1 MKIFT
6 KKGITQKIILLI
18 IIAILWN
25 FAFPTFSSA
34 SIGGILFDP
43 LFDLVVG
50 IGDSVIS
57 VLQAC
62 LYDGNINF
70 CSGLLNVVA
79 GANYIKCFQDRYP
92 DMKYTGPS
100 ITSSTTQ
107 DQIDDMATNGQ
118 IVYIDEKEFGTVS
131 LYDIAGVLAG
141 GPLAILSG
149 IDIAG
154 KVLGLTKNYNIPTIQ
169 YSVDKIFSGKV
180 PAFDINFIN
189 PKYSAD
195 YTDTNGDGLDDRTGE
210 TQSIYNEKKDKS
222 IVSSIQNTIKDW
234 YKSLRY
240 LAIVILL
247 SVLVYIGIRIVISSA
262 ADDRAKYKQRLM
274 DWLVAMCLV
283 FFMHYIMAIVVTITE
298 VISDTIG
305 STAVS
310 IPVVIGERGITSW
323 TGDGVILFNT
333 DLLGLTRLQTQYAE
347 FGKKLIYLIL
357 YIALIVY
364 TVKYSWIYMKRT
376 ITIMFLTIIAP
387 LVAMTYPIDKMN
399 DGKAQAFNAWLKEYI
414 FTALLQPFHL
424 IIYSV
429 LMGSALKIV
438 VTNPIY
444 AIMVLAFMGPA
455 EKLLRNFFGFDKA
468 SSPGM
473 LSQAGAMF
481 GGAAAW
487 NMVKKGAG
495 LIANKGSGKKS
506 GDKGGSNGVRTK
518 DGSGIED
525 QNAPSSI
532 GDLVD
537 KANNQEEI
545 PTLSDDGFK
554 SRLVKGALKAGKAT
568 LDKAGGIIGKVDPLK
583 DKIQRGAS
591 NFKEGAKNIIP
602 EGVKNEYSN
611 LKSDLA
617 RTALGKRYTGV
628 RNASRARLKEW
639 ARHNINL
646 KDARVRKKLGKKALR
661 LAGKAAVT
669 GAVGAVGVGMGIAG
683 DDLEDVLK
691 YGAAGGVLGY
701 SMAPG
706 MGNAIANSE
715 LGQAF
720 NEGYGRAVYGSDN
733 DAEVERE
740 RQRQFESGEKL
751 KEAKSYYDENG
762 NHYTGEKLTELEERL
777 IEHDLAGI
785 SSPSERK
792 KVVKLEDSVRKELYK
807 NLPPEDDSNYEQ
819 ELQKQNDLAKA
830 TAEVAGKVA
839 SQIEPKKLNTAK
851 GQDEI
856 KSLFKKEFSNKGLKG
871 DILNKQS
878 EQMLDLVLKYH
889 KKPKM

>member
-6 KKGITQKIILLI
+6 KKGTIQKIIIAVLI
-18 IIAILWN
+18 VILCN
-25 FAFPTFSSA
+25 FIFPTYSRA
-34 SIGGILFDP
+34 GIGGILFDP
-43 LFDLVVG
+43 IFDLIVG

-62 LYDGNINF
+62 LYDGNINYA
-70 CSGLLNVVA
+70 SGLLNVVA
-79 GANYIKCFQDRYP
+79 GANYIKIFQETYP
-92 DMKYTGPS
+92 DMNYSGPN

-107 DQIDDMATNGQ
+107 DQIDNMAANGQ
-118 IVYIDEKEFGTVS
+118 IVYINEKEFGTVS
-131 LYDIAGVLAG
+131 LYDILGALAG
-141 GPLAILSG
+141 GPVAIVAG
-149 IDIAG
+149 IDVAA
-154 KVLGLTKNYNIPTIQ
+154 KLLGVQKNYNIPTIQ

-189 PKYSAD
+189 PKYSGNF
-195 YTDTNGDGLDDRTGE
+195 TDTNGDGLDDRTGE
-210 TQSIYNEKKDKS
+210 IERIYNNKKDKS
-222 IVSSIQNTIKDW
+222 IVSSIQETISTW
-234 YKSLRY
+234 YKALRNF
-240 LAIVILL
+240 AIVILL

-274 DWLVAMCLV
+274 DWIVAMCLV
-283 FFMHYIMAIVVTITE
+283 FFMHYIMTMIVTITDI
-298 VISDTIG
+298 ISNTIG
-305 STAVS
+305 NTILS
-310 IPVVIGERGITSW
+310 IPVVIGERGIASW
-323 TGDGVILFNT
+323 LGDGVILFNT
-333 DLLGLTRLQTQYAE
+333 DLLGLTRLQTQYEE
-347 FGKKLIYLIL
+347 FGRKLIYLIL

-438 VTNPIY
+438 ITNPIY
-444 AIMVLAFMGPA
+444 AIMVLAFMDPA
-455 EKLLRNFFGFDKA
+455 EKLLRKFFGFDKA

-487 NMVKKGAG
+487 NMFKKGAG
-495 LIANKGSGKKS
+495 LIANKGSGGKS
-506 GDKGGSNGVRTK
+506 GDKGGGNGVRTK
-518 DGSGIED
+518 NGSGIED
-525 QNAPSSI
+525 QNAPSTI
-532 GDLVD
+532 GDLAD
-537 KANNQEEI
+537 KTNNQEEI
-545 PTLSDDGFK
+545 PTSSDYEPK
-554 SRLVKGALKAGKAT
+554 SRLGQLGQEASEWTK
-568 LDKAGGIIGKVDPLK
+568 DKMNGIKDRVDPLK
-583 DKIQRGAS
+583 EKLQRGAS

-602 EGVKNEYSN
+602 EGVRNEYSN

-617 RTALGKRYTGV
+617 ETALGKRYTGV

-751 KEAKSYYDENG
+751 TEAKSYYDENG
-762 NHYTGEKLTELEERL
+762 NHYTGEELTELEGRL

-839 SQIEPKKLNTAK
+839 SQIEPKELNTAK
-851 GQDEI
+851 GQEKI
-856 KSLFKKEFSNKGLKG
+856 RNLFKTEFGNKGLKG
-871 DILNKQS
+871 DTLNKQS